1 MFGIDRLL
9 DVIEKT
15 SDKSARGVFNQ
26 VTIELSRFM
35 GYKHRQF
42 DDITLIAVEF
52 RMVDTESEAPKE
64 VPSSMITE
72 WNWD

>member
-52 RMVDTESEAPKE
+52 RTADAESKAPKE